1 MKKSVFAWMLVLSC
15 LLTLLA
21 ACGSEPKL
29 TELPTPDEIRAY
41 NESHSETQNEA
52 YARQVVT
59 LLSAMDN
66 AEMYGAL
73 ESAFLD
79 WAGSQTDPVLSEAGI
94 ECRQLMKMNELHDQK
109 WFRQIAVTARVSY
122 DPAALDDEAEALDRI
137 FQSAVD
143 ALENTTVG
151 YYKLAQFDLDF
162 YAEGSDTPRNHR
174 NLELLVNGGDFSA
187 FYDSIDWQPAGERAA
202 QTMAYTC
209 AEQINADFFADAAV
223 GSQQRPAFVLTY
235 FGITETDP
243 MLYIGM
249 ASADVPADPA
259 QFEAELDQRCSE
271 LADALMKDSETVEY
285 MQSGGADTIVIEVG
299 LEGWA
304 EGGYCY
310 TFYLN

>member
-1 MKKSVFAWMLVLSC
+1 MKKSVFTWVLILAC
-15 LLTLLA
+15 LLSLLA

-41 NESHSETQNEA
+41 NKSHSETQNEA

-79 WAGSQTDPVLSEAGI
+79 WAGSQTDPVLSEAGL

-109 WFRQIAVTARVSY
+109 WFRQIAVTACVSY
-122 DPAALDDEAEALDRI
+122 DPAALDNEAEAIDRI

-151 YYKLAQFDLDF
+151 YYRLAQVNLDF
-162 YAEGSDTPRNHR
+162 YAEGSDTPRNQR
-174 NLELLVNGGDFSA
+174 SLDLLPNGGDFSE
-187 FYDSIDWQPAGERAA
+187 FYDTIDWQPAGERAA

-209 AEQINADFFADAAV
+209 AEQINADFFADAAI
-223 GSQQRPAFVLTY
+223 GSQQLPAFVLTH

-243 MLYIGM
+243 VLYIRM
-249 ASADVPADPA
+249 ASADDPDDPA
-259 QFEAELDQRCSE
+259 QFEAELEQRCG
-271 LADALMKDSETVEY
+271 AL
-285 MQSGGADTIVIEVG
+285 ADTIMEDGETAEYLRSAGADAVVIEVG
-299 LEGWA
+299 LEGRA
-304 EGGYCY
+304 EPAYRY
-310 TFYLN
+310 TFDLR

>member
-1 MKKSVFAWMLVLSC
+1 MNKRIFACLLVFAC

-41 NESHSETQNEA
+41 NKSHSETQNEA

-79 WAGSQTDPVLSEAGI
+79 WAGSQTDPVLSEAGL

-122 DPAALDDEAEALDRI
+122 DPAALDNEAEAIDRI

-151 YYKLAQFDLDF
+151 YYRLAQVNLDF
-162 YAEGSDTPRNHR
+162 YAEGSDTPRNQR
-174 NLELLVNGGDFSA
+174 SLDLLSNGGDFSE

-209 AEQINADFFADAAV
+209 AEQINADFFADAAI
-223 GSQQRPAFVLTY
+223 GSQQLPAFVLTH

-243 MLYIGM
+243 VLYIGM
-249 ASADVPADPA
+249 ASADVPDDPA
-259 QFEAELDQRCSE
+259 QFEDELDQRCRA
-271 LADALMKDSETVEY
+271 LADAIMEDAETTEY
-285 MQSGGADTIVIEVG
+285 LHSAGADAVVIEVG

-310 TFYLN
+310 TFYLS